1 MIEQK
6 YIDFFKNLDNI
17 KLLNDG
23 DFLTLYRE
31 FQNQFGYMNVRELTR
46 FLYMSGI
53 NVLDYVDKVPDN
65 FLYGAIQEGGKY
77 DFIPGEFHIREGIKE
92 LGFQSFKHCRFIKK
106 IWLPST
112 LTHIQENSLD
122 SSWLKEIYYNGTKND
137 WKLKVTKGDKWC
149 NISKLER
156 IIFTDDVVELN

>member
-1 MIEQK
+1 MEQK
-6 YIDFFKNLDNI
+6 YIDFFKNPDNI

-31 FQNQFGYMNVRELTR
+31 FHHQLSYLDVRDLTR

-77 DFIPGEFHIREGIKE
+77 DFIPEDFHIREGVTEI
-92 LGFQSFKHCRFIKK
+92 GFQSFKHCRFIKR

-112 LTHIQENSLD
+112 LMHIQENGLNSAYLT
-122 SSWLKEIYYNGTKND
+122 EIYYNGTKKD
-137 WKLKVTKGDKWC
+137 WQLKVSKGDKWC
-149 NISKLER
+149 NTGKLER
-156 IIFTDDVVELN
+156 IIFTDDIVELN